1 MGWRYRKSLNLGPFR
16 LNFSKSGIGCSVGNK
31 FARVTQ
37 KANGGVRTTATIP
50 GTGINHVEEYGA
62 KQTGAAQGG
71 SPNDSGGS
79 LFKPLLLGALTVCLL
94 IFAVVGCMPHGE
106 DPEPDNAQAVIQEPQ
121 EQVDKQA
128 PQTDAETQ
136 PDETPG
142 EIQTQ
147 PEPDPTPA
155 PDPVVEPEPDPQP
168 TPEPQPVTTPD
179 PTPQPTPEPEPQ
191 PEPSE
196 PVPTLTPEQ
205 AFRESLKQYAYVG
218 SSESDKYHKPTCRW
232 TSKINDG
239 NLVHFDSVEEAQA
252 AGYEPCGTCKPK

>member
-1 MGWRYRKSLNLGPFR
+1 MGWRYRRITNIGPFR
-16 LNFSKSGIGCSVGNK
+16 LNFSKSGIGYSVGNK
-31 FARVTQ
+31 FARVSK

-50 GTGINHVEEYGA
+50 GTGISHVKEYGA

-94 IFAVVGCMPHGE
+94 IFAVVGCMPHSE

-121 EQVDKQA
+121 EQVNEQT

-142 EIQTQ
+142 DIQTQ

-155 PDPVVEPEPDPQP
+155 PDPVVEPEPDP
-168 TPEPQPVTTPD
+168 EPQPVTTPE
-179 PTPQPTPEPEPQ
+179 PTPQPEPEPQ
-191 PEPSE
+191 PEQAE
-196 PVPTLTPEQ
+196 PAPTLTPEQ

-218 SSESDKYHKPTCRW
+218 SSESDKYHRPTCRW

-239 NLVHFDSVEEAQA
+239 NLVHFNSAEEAQA
-252 AGYEPCGTCKPK
+252 AGYEPCGTCNPK

>member
-1 MGWRYRKSLNLGPFR
+1 MGTRFRKSLNLGPLR
-16 LNFSKSGIGCSVGNK
+16 INFSQSGVGFSVGNK
-31 FARVTQ
+31 FGRITQ
-37 KANGGVRTTATIP
+37 KADGNIRTTTTLP
-50 GTGINHVEEYGA
+50 GTGISHVEEHGA

-94 IFAVVGCMPHGE
+94 IFAVVGCMPHSE
-106 DPEPDNAQAVIQEPQ
+106 DPEPDNAQAVIQKPQ
-121 EQVDKQA
+121 EQVDEQA

-142 EIQTQ
+142 DIQTQ

-155 PDPVVEPEPDPQP
+155 PDPVVDQEPDPQPQPVTTPEPTPQP
-168 TPEPQPVTTPD
+168 TPEPQPE
-179 PTPQPTPEPEPQ
+179 QAEPA
-191 PEPSE
+191 
-196 PVPTLTPEQ
+196 PTLTPEQ

-218 SSESDKYHKPTCRW
+218 SSESDKYHRPTCRW

-239 NLVHFDSVEEAQA
+239 NLVHFDSAEEAQA

>member
-1 MGWRYRKSLNLGPFR
+1 MGFRFRKSLNLGPLR
-16 LNFSKSGIGCSVGNK
+16 INFSKSGIGYSVGNK
-31 FARVTQ
+31 FARVTK
-37 KANGGVRTTATIP
+37 KANGGVRTTSTIP
-50 GTGINHVEEYGA
+50 GTGISHVKEYGA

-94 IFAVVGCMPHGE
+94 IFAVVGCMPHSK

-121 EQVDKQA
+121 EQVNEQA
-128 PQTDAETQ
+128 PQTDAEAQ

-142 EIQTQ
+142 DIQTQ

-155 PDPVVEPEPDPQP
+155 PDPVVEPEPAPQP
-168 TPEPQPVTTPD
+168 QPVITPEP
-179 PTPQPTPEPEPQ
+179 TPQPEPEPQ
-191 PEPSE
+191 PEQAE
-196 PVPTLTPEQ
+196 PAPTLTPEQ

-218 SSESDKYHKPTCRW
+218 SSESDKYHRPICRW

-239 NLVHFDSVEEAQA
+239 NLVHFDSAEEAQA
-252 AGYEPCGTCKPK
+252 AGYEPCGTCNPK

>member
-1 MGWRYRKSLNLGPFR
+1 MGTRFRKSLNLGPLR
-16 LNFSKSGIGCSVGNK
+16 INFSQSGVGFSVGNK
-31 FARVTQ
+31 FGRITQ
-37 KANGGVRTTATIP
+37 KADGNIRTTTTLP
-50 GTGINHVEEYGA
+50 GTGISHVKEYGA

-94 IFAVVGCMPHGE
+94 IFAVVGCMPHSE

-121 EQVDKQA
+121 EQVNEQT

-136 PDETPG
+136 PDKTPG
-142 EIQTQ
+142 DIQTQ

-168 TPEPQPVTTPD
+168 QPVTTPE
-179 PTPQPTPEPEPQ
+179 PTPQPEPEPQ
-191 PEPSE
+191 PEQAE
-196 PVPTLTPEQ
+196 PAPTLTPEQ

-218 SSESDKYHKPTCRW
+218 SSESDKYHRPSCRW

-239 NLVHFDSVEEAQA
+239 NLVHFDSAEEAQA
-252 AGYEPCGTCKPK
+252 AGYEPCGTCNPK

>member
-16 LNFSKSGIGCSVGNK
+16 LNFSKSGIGYSVGGK
-31 FARVTQ
+31 FARVTK
-37 KANGGVRTTATIP
+37 KADGGMRTTSTIP
-50 GTGINHVEEYGA
+50 GTGISHVKEYGA

-94 IFAVVGCMPHGE
+94 IFAVVGCMPHSG
-106 DPEPDNAQAVIQEPQ
+106 DPEPDNAQAIIQEPQ
-121 EQVDKQA
+121 EQVDEQT

-142 EIQTQ
+142 DIQTQ

-155 PDPVVEPEPDPQP
+155 PDPVVEPKPDPQ
-168 TPEPQPVTTPD
+168 PQPVTTPD
-179 PTPQPTPEPEPQ
+179 PTSQPTPEPGPQ
-191 PEPSE
+191 PEQSE
-196 PVPTLTPEQ
+196 PVATLTPEQ

-218 SSESDKYHKPTCRW
+218 SSESDKYHYPTCRW

-239 NLVHFDSVEEAQA
+239 NLVHFDSVEDAQA

>member
-1 MGWRYRKSLNLGPFR
+1 MGTRFRKSLNLGPLR
-16 LNFSKSGIGCSVGNK
+16 INFSQSGVGFSVGNK
-31 FARVTQ
+31 FGRITQ
-37 KANGGVRTTATIP
+37 KADGNIRTTTTLP
-50 GTGINHVEEYGA
+50 GTGISHVKEYGT

-94 IFAVVGCMPHGE
+94 IFAVVGCMPHSE
-106 DPEPDNAQAVIQEPQ
+106 NPEPDNAQAVMQEPQ
-121 EQVDKQA
+121 EQVDEQA

-142 EIQTQ
+142 DIQTQ

-168 TPEPQPVTTPD
+168 QPVTTPE
-179 PTPQPTPEPEPQ
+179 PTPQPEPEPQ
-191 PEPSE
+191 PEQAE
-196 PVPTLTPEQ
+196 PAPTLTPEQ

-218 SSESDKYHKPTCRW
+218 SSESDKYHRPSCRW

-239 NLVHFDSVEEAQA
+239 NLVHFDSAEEAQA
-252 AGYEPCGTCKPK
+252 AGYEPCGTCNPK

>member
-1 MGWRYRKSLNLGPFR
+1 MGTRFRKSLNLGPLR
-16 LNFSKSGIGCSVGNK
+16 INFSQSGVGFSVGNK
-31 FARVTQ
+31 FGRITQ
-37 KANGGVRTTATIP
+37 KADGNIRTTTTLP
-50 GTGINHVEEYGA
+50 GTGISHVKEYGA

-94 IFAVVGCMPHGE
+94 IFAVVGCMPHSE
-106 DPEPDNAQAVIQEPQ
+106 DPEPDNAQAVMQEPQ
-121 EQVDKQA
+121 EQVDEQA

-142 EIQTQ
+142 DIQTQ

-155 PDPVVEPEPDPQP
+155 PNPVVDSEPDQKP
-168 TPEPQPVTTPD
+168 TPQPQPVTTPE
-179 PTPQPTPEPEPQ
+179 PTPQPEQAEPA
-191 PEPSE
+191 
-196 PVPTLTPEQ
+196 PTLTPEQ

-218 SSESDKYHKPTCRW
+218 SSESDKYHRPTCRW

-239 NLVHFDSVEEAQA
+239 NLVHFDSAEEAQA
-252 AGYEPCGTCKPK
+252 AGYEPCGTCNPK

>member
-1 MGWRYRKSLNLGPFR
+1 MGTRFRKSLNLGPLR
-16 LNFSKSGIGCSVGNK
+16 INFSQSGVGFSVGNK
-31 FARVTQ
+31 FGRITQ
-37 KANGGVRTTATIP
+37 KADGNIRTTTTLP
-50 GTGINHVEEYGA
+50 GTGISHVKEYGA

-94 IFAVVGCMPHGE
+94 IFAVVGCMPHSE
-106 DPEPDNAQAVIQEPQ
+106 DPEPDNAQAVMQEPQ
-121 EQVDKQA
+121 EQVDEQA
-128 PQTDAETQ
+128 PQ

-142 EIQTQ
+142 DIQTQ

-168 TPEPQPVTTPD
+168 QPVTTP
-179 PTPQPTPEPEPQ
+179 EPPPQ
-191 PEPSE
+191 PEQAE
-196 PVPTLTPEQ
+196 PAPTLTPEQ

-218 SSESDKYHKPTCRW
+218 SSESDKYHRPTCRW

-239 NLVHFDSVEEAQA
+239 NLVHFDSAEEAQA
-252 AGYEPCGTCKPK
+252 AGYEPCGTCNPK

>member
-1 MGWRYRKSLNLGPFR
+1 MGTRFRKSLNLGPLR
-16 LNFSKSGIGCSVGNK
+16 INFSQSGVGFSVGNK
-31 FARVTQ
+31 FGRITQ
-37 KANGGVRTTATIP
+37 KADGNIRTTTTLP
-50 GTGINHVEEYGA
+50 GTGISHVKEYGA

-94 IFAVVGCMPHGE
+94 IFAVVGCMPHSE
-106 DPEPDNAQAVIQEPQ
+106 DPEPDNAQAVMQEPQ
-121 EQVDKQA
+121 EQVDEQA

-142 EIQTQ
+142 DIQTQ

-168 TPEPQPVTTPD
+168 QPVTTP
-179 PTPQPTPEPEPQ
+179 EPPPQ
-191 PEPSE
+191 PEQAE
-196 PVPTLTPEQ
+196 PAPTLTPEQ

-218 SSESDKYHKPTCRW
+218 SSESDKYHRPTCRW

-239 NLVHFDSVEEAQA
+239 NLVHFDSAEEAQA
-252 AGYEPCGTCKPK
+252 AGYEPCGTCNPK

>member
-1 MGWRYRKSLNLGPFR
+1 MGTRFRKSLNLGPLR
-16 LNFSKSGIGCSVGNK
+16 INFSQSGVGFSVGNK
-31 FARVTQ
+31 FGRITQ
-37 KANGGVRTTATIP
+37 KADGNIRTTTTLP
-50 GTGINHVEEYGA
+50 GTGISHVKEYGT

-94 IFAVVGCMPHGE
+94 IFAVVGCMPHSE
-106 DPEPDNAQAVIQEPQ
+106 DPEPDNAQAVMQEPQ
-121 EQVDKQA
+121 EQVDEQA

-142 EIQTQ
+142 DIQTQ

-168 TPEPQPVTTPD
+168 QPVTTPE
-179 PTPQPTPEPEPQ
+179 PTPQPEQAEPA
-191 PEPSE
+191 
-196 PVPTLTPEQ
+196 PTLTPEQ

-218 SSESDKYHKPTCRW
+218 SSESDKYHRPTCRW

-239 NLVHFDSVEEAQA
+239 NLVHFDSAEEAQA
-252 AGYEPCGTCKPK
+252 AGYEPCGTCNPK

>member
-1 MGWRYRKSLNLGPFR
+1 MGTRFRKSLNLGPLR
-16 LNFSKSGIGCSVGNK
+16 INFSQSGVGFSVGNK
-31 FARVTQ
+31 FGRITQ
-37 KANGGVRTTATIP
+37 KADGNIRTTTTLP
-50 GTGINHVEEYGA
+50 GTGISHVKEYGA

-94 IFAVVGCMPHGE
+94 IFAVVGCMPHSE
-106 DPEPDNAQAVIQEPQ
+106 DPEPDNAQAVMQEPQ
-121 EQVDKQA
+121 EQVDEQA

-142 EIQTQ
+142 DIQTQ

-168 TPEPQPVTTPD
+168 QPVTTP
-179 PTPQPTPEPEPQ
+179 EPPPQ
-191 PEPSE
+191 PEQAE
-196 PVPTLTPEQ
+196 PAPTLTPEQ

-218 SSESDKYHKPTCRW
+218 SSESDKYHRPTCRW
-232 TSKINDG
+232 TSNINDG
-239 NLVHFDSVEEAQA
+239 NLVHFDSAEEAQA
-252 AGYEPCGTCKPK
+252 AGYEPCGTCNPK

>member
-1 MGWRYRKSLNLGPFR
+1 MGFRFRKSLNLGPLR
-16 LNFSKSGIGCSVGNK
+16 INFSKSGIGYSVGNK
-31 FARVTQ
+31 FARVTK

-50 GTGINHVEEYGA
+50 GTGISHVKEYGA

-94 IFAVVGCMPHGE
+94 IFAVVGCMPHSE
-106 DPEPDNAQAVIQEPQ
+106 DPEPDNAQAVIQEQQEQQ
-121 EQVDKQA
+121 EQVNEQT

-142 EIQTQ
+142 DIQTQ
-147 PEPDPTPA
+147 PEPDPTP
-155 PDPVVEPEPDPQP
+155 Q
-168 TPEPQPVTTPD
+168 
-179 PTPQPTPEPEPQ
+179 PEPEPQ
-191 PEPSE
+191 PEQAE
-196 PVPTLTPEQ
+196 PAPTLTPEQ

-218 SSESDKYHKPTCRW
+218 SSESDKYHRPTCRW

-239 NLVHFDSVEEAQA
+239 NLVHFDSAEEAQA
-252 AGYEPCGTCKPK
+252 AGYEPCGTCNPK

>member
-1 MGWRYRKSLNLGPFR
+1 MGTRFRKSLNLGPLR
-16 LNFSKSGIGCSVGNK
+16 INFSQSGVGFSVGNK
-31 FARVTQ
+31 FGRITQ
-37 KANGGVRTTATIP
+37 KADGNIRTTTTLP
-50 GTGINHVEEYGA
+50 GTGISHVKEYGA

-94 IFAVVGCMPHGE
+94 IFAVVGCMPHSE
-106 DPEPDNAQAVIQEPQ
+106 DPEPDNAQAVMQEPQ
-121 EQVDKQA
+121 EQVDEQA

-142 EIQTQ
+142 DIQTQ

-155 PDPVVEPEPDPQP
+155 PNPVVDLEPDQKP
-168 TPEPQPVTTPD
+168 TPQPQPVTTPE
-179 PTPQPTPEPEPQ
+179 PTPQPEQAEPA
-191 PEPSE
+191 
-196 PVPTLTPEQ
+196 PTLTPEQ

-218 SSESDKYHKPTCRW
+218 SSESDKYHRPTCRW

-239 NLVHFDSVEEAQA
+239 NLVHFDSAEEAQA
-252 AGYEPCGTCKPK
+252 AGYEPCGTCNPK

>member
-1 MGWRYRKSLNLGPFR
+1 MGFRFRKSLNLGPLR
-16 LNFSKSGIGCSVGNK
+16 INFSKSGIGYSVGNK
-31 FARVTQ
+31 FARVTK

-50 GTGINHVEEYGA
+50 GTGISHVKEYGA

-94 IFAVVGCMPHGE
+94 IFAVVGCMPHSE
-106 DPEPDNAQAVIQEPQ
+106 DPKPDNAQAVIQKPQ
-121 EQVDKQA
+121 EQVDEQA
-128 PQTDAETQ
+128 PQTDAKTQ
-136 PDETPG
+136 SDETPG
-142 EIQTQ
+142 DIQTQ

-168 TPEPQPVTTPD
+168 QPVTTPE
-179 PTPQPTPEPEPQ
+179 PTPQPEQAEPA
-191 PEPSE
+191 
-196 PVPTLTPEQ
+196 PTLTPEQ

-218 SSESDKYHKPTCRW
+218 SSESDKYHRPTCRW

-239 NLVHFDSVEEAQA
+239 NLVHFDSAEEAQA
-252 AGYEPCGTCKPK
+252 AGYEPCGTCNPK

>member
-1 MGWRYRKSLNLGPFR
+1 MGTRFRKSLNLGPLR
-16 LNFSKSGIGCSVGNK
+16 INFSQSGVGFSVGNK
-31 FARVTQ
+31 FGRITQ
-37 KANGGVRTTATIP
+37 KADGNIRTTTTLP
-50 GTGINHVEEYGA
+50 GTGISHVKEYGA

-94 IFAVVGCMPHGE
+94 IFAVVGCMPHSE
-106 DPEPDNAQAVIQEPQ
+106 DPEPDNAQAVMQEPQ
-121 EQVDKQA
+121 EQVDEQA

-142 EIQTQ
+142 DIQTQ

-168 TPEPQPVTTPD
+168 QPVTTPE
-179 PTPQPTPEPEPQ
+179 PTPQPEQAEPA
-191 PEPSE
+191 
-196 PVPTLTPEQ
+196 PTLTPEQ

-218 SSESDKYHKPTCRW
+218 SSESDKYHRPTCRW

-239 NLVHFDSVEEAQA
+239 NLVHFDSAEEAQA
-252 AGYEPCGTCKPK
+252 AGYEPCGTCNPK

>member
-1 MGWRYRKSLNLGPFR
+1 MGFRFRKSLNLGPLR
-16 LNFSKSGIGCSVGNK
+16 INFSKSGIGYSVGNK
-31 FARVTQ
+31 FARVTK
-37 KANGGVRTTATIP
+37 KANGGVRTTSTIP
-50 GTGINHVEEYGA
+50 GTGISHVKEYGA

-94 IFAVVGCMPHGE
+94 IFAVVGCMPHSE

-121 EQVDKQA
+121 EQVDEQA

-142 EIQTQ
+142 DIQTQ

-168 TPEPQPVTTPD
+168 TPEPQPVTTPE
-179 PTPQPTPEPEPQ
+179 PTPQPEPEPQ
-191 PEPSE
+191 PEQAE
-196 PVPTLTPEQ
+196 PAPTLTPEQ

-218 SSESDKYHKPTCRW
+218 SSESDKYHRPTCRW

-239 NLVHFDSVEEAQA
+239 NLVHFDSAEEAQA
-252 AGYEPCGTCKPK
+252 AGYEPCGTCNPK

>member
-1 MGWRYRKSLNLGPFR
+1 MGTRFRKSLNLGPLR
-16 LNFSKSGIGCSVGNK
+16 INFSQSGVGFSVGNK
-31 FARVTQ
+31 FGRITQ
-37 KANGGVRTTATIP
+37 KADGNIRTTTTLP
-50 GTGINHVEEYGA
+50 GTGISHVKEYGA

-94 IFAVVGCMPHGE
+94 IFAVVGCMPHSE
-106 DPEPDNAQAVIQEPQ
+106 DPEPDNAQAVMQEPQ
-121 EQVDKQA
+121 EQVDEQA

-142 EIQTQ
+142 DIQTQ

-168 TPEPQPVTTPD
+168 QPVTTPE
-179 PTPQPTPEPEPQ
+179 PTPQPEQAEPA
-191 PEPSE
+191 
-196 PVPTLTPEQ
+196 PTLTPEQ

-218 SSESDKYHKPTCRW
+218 SSESDKYHRPTCRW

-239 NLVHFDSVEEAQA
+239 NLVHFDSVDEAQA
-252 AGYEPCGTCKPK
+252 AGYEPCGTCNPK

>member
-1 MGWRYRKSLNLGPFR
+1 MGFRFRKSLNLGPLR
-16 LNFSKSGIGCSVGNK
+16 INFSKSGIGYSVGNK
-31 FARVTQ
+31 FARVT
-37 KANGGVRTTATIP
+37 KKTNGGVRTTATIP
-50 GTGINHVEEYGA
+50 GTGISHVKEHGA

-94 IFAVVGCMPHGE
+94 IFAVVGCMPHSG
-106 DPEPDNAQAVIQEPQ
+106 DPEPDNAQAVIQKPQ
-121 EQVDKQA
+121 EQVDEQA

-136 PDETPG
+136 PDEKPG
-142 EIQTQ
+142 DIQTQ

-168 TPEPQPVTTPD
+168 TP
-179 PTPQPTPEPEPQ
+179 TPQPEPQ
-191 PEPSE
+191 PEQAE
-196 PVPTLTPEQ
+196 PAPTLTPEQ

-218 SSESDKYHKPTCRW
+218 SSESDKYHRPTCRW

>member
-16 LNFSKSGIGCSVGNK
+16 LNFSKSGIGYSVGGK
-31 FARVTQ
+31 YFRVTK
-37 KANGGVRTTATIP
+37 KADGGMRTTSTLP
-50 GTGINHVEEYGA
+50 GLHMSKVTDYSA
-62 KQTGAAQGG
+62 KQVHAAKASSGASGG
-71 SPNDSGGS
+71 SPKKSKSIAGIAVAV
-79 LFKPLLLGALTVCLL
+79 LLLLGG
-94 IFAVVGCMPHGE
+94 IMGCTDSSHETP
-106 DPEPDNAQAVIQEPQ
+106 DPEITTPVQQ

-179 PTPQPTPEPEPQ
+179 PTPQPTPEPGPQ
-191 PEPSE
+191 PEQSE
-196 PVPTLTPEQ
+196 PVATLTPEQ

-218 SSESDKYHKPTCRW
+218 SSESDKYHYPTCRW

-252 AGYEPCGTCKPK
+252 AGYEPCNTCKPK

>member
-1 MGWRYRKSLNLGPFR
+1 MGTRFRKSLNLGPLR
-16 LNFSKSGIGCSVGNK
+16 INFSQSGVGFSVGNK
-31 FARVTQ
+31 FGRITQ
-37 KANGGVRTTATIP
+37 KADGNIRTTKTLP
-50 GTGINHVEEYGA
+50 GTGISHVKEYGA

-121 EQVDKQA
+121 EQVDEQA

-155 PDPVVEPEPDPQP
+155 PDPVVEPKPDPQP

-191 PEPSE
+191 PEQSE
-196 PVPTLTPEQ
+196 PVATLTPEQ